1 MNSRTASL
9 GKSLGVYFE
18 FRSVGLF
25 GELDS
30 TMKILFFFFY
40 MTKLFNI
47 KRIAQISER

>member
-30 TMKILFFFFY
+30 SMEILFFFY
-40 MTKLFNI
+40 MTKLFNV